1 MVQFSREYWIVLS
14 LMAATLAA
22 TVWVRSPKTS
32 SDENVDLKRFPKHF
46 AGWSAEEDSLDA
58 STTRALRT
66 DQVLLRYYTDMNGR
80 RVELFIGYYQDQRF
94 GAQVHS
100 PLHCLPGSGWT
111 ILRHDKMLLP
121 FATNA
126 AIANKLHINKDG
138 KNQLVVYWFASSGD
152 IVKNEFDLKIRLLLN
167 AFKRETTSVYF
178 YRISLVFAENEEGVA
193 LQSVHE
199 FLKAASSYL
208 QGIS

>member
-1 MVQFSREYWIVLS
+1 MVQFSKEYWLALG

-22 TVWVRSPKTS
+22 TVWVRAPKMS
-32 SDENVDLKRFPKHF
+32 SETNVDLRRFPKHF
-46 AGWSAEEDSLDA
+46 AGWSAEEDSLDK
-58 STTRALRT
+58 STAQALRA
-66 DQVLLRYYTDMNGR
+66 DQVLLRHYTDTNGR
-80 RVELFIGYYQDQRF
+80 RVELFIGYYRDQKF

-111 ILRHDKMLLP
+111 ILRHNKMPLP

-126 AIANKLHINKDG
+126 AIANKLHINKDS

-178 YRISLVFAENEEGVA
+178 YRISMAFAENGEGVA
-193 LQSVHE
+193 LQSVQE
-199 FLKAASSYL
+199 FLKVASSYL
-208 QGIS
+208 YGMS

>member
-1 MVQFSREYWIVLS
+1 
-14 LMAATLAA
+14 MAATLAA
-22 TVWVRSPKTS
+22 TGWVRAPKTLKDGS
-32 SDENVDLKRFPKHF
+32 VDLGRFPKQF
-46 AGWSAEEDSLDA
+46 AGWSARDDSLDE
-58 STTRALRT
+58 TTKMALRT
-66 DQVLLRYYTDMNGR
+66 NQVLLRYYTDMNGR

-100 PLHCLPGSGWT
+100 PIHCLPGSGWT

-138 KNQLVVYWFASSGD
+138 NNQFVVYWFASNGD

-167 AFKRETTSVYF
+167 ALKRETTSVYF
-178 YRISLVFAENEEGVA
+178 YRISVAFAENGEGVA
-193 LQSVHE
+193 LQSVQE
-199 FLKAASSYL
+199 FLKVASSYL
-208 QGIS
+208 DGISCS